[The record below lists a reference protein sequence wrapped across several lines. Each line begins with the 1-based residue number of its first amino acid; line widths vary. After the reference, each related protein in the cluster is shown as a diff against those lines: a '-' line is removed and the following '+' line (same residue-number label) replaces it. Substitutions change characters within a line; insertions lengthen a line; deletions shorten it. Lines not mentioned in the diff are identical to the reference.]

1 MCVYIAVHASWCVCG
16 SLLCIRDLG
25 ALTDLEPW
33 FRVGGLDPETWPV
46 NILQEISHLLLWS
59 SLSRQSCSPQGRL
72 LTSHP
77 AETLTVLRFLLLAKS
92 GGLAPPRNLRS
103 LLRCHWDSFSLPDTG
118 WELLIK
124 QLYLTQR
131 LLAQPCLSEFFLCL
145 FQIWRAAVGRGALG
159 SEIYPQILSG
169 SAG

>member
-1 MCVYIAVHASWCVCG
+1 MACEYSAGNLS
-16 SLLCIRDLG
+16 
-25 ALTDLEPW
+25 
-33 FRVGGLDPETWPV
+33 
-46 NILQEISHLLLWS
+46 S
-59 SLSRQSCSPQGRL
+59 SLEQPLQAELQPQGRL

-103 LLRCHWDSFSLPDTG
+103 LLRCHWDGFSFPDTG

-131 LLAQPCLSEFFLCL
+131 LLAQPCLSSSSVSSRYGGRQWAGELWDQKFTLRFCL
-145 FQIWRAAVGRGALG
+145 AAQV
-159 SEIYPQILSG
+159 EI
-169 SAG
+169 

>member
-1 MCVYIAVHASWCVCG
+1 MACEYSAGNLS
-16 SLLCIRDLG
+16 
-25 ALTDLEPW
+25 
-33 FRVGGLDPETWPV
+33 
-46 NILQEISHLLLWS
+46 S
-59 SLSRQSCSPQGRL
+59 SLEQPLQAELQPQGRL

-103 LLRCHWDSFSLPDTG
+103 LLRCHWDSFSFPDTG